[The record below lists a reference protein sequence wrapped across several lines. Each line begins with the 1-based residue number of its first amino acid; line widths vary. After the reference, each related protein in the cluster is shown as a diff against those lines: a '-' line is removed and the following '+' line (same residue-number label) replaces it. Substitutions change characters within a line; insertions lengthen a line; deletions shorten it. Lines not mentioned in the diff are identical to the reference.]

1 MLFATVV
8 TTGQENIVAKMLIKK
23 IEKEKLPIYAIS
35 VFEDLKGYIIIE
47 AENENAVRKLI
58 HNIPHVRRVLSKPLS
73 INEISHLIESAKPPV
88 MSLNKGDIVEV
99 TAGAFKGDQ
108 ARIIRI
114 DTNKEEVT
122 VEFLEAAVPI
132 PVTLKA
138 NTVKVIKKAS
148 DVEKEM

>member
-58 HNIPHVRRVLSKPLS
+58 HNVPHVRRVLSKPLS